1 VFRDARGMTQDEL
14 ADQAGLSKGYLS
26 RVEHGE
32 RDPRYS
38 KIRDIAVA
46 LGVPIALLTGQVAP
60 IAAIRRGLLIW
71 QRAPEVA
78 EMAEL
83 LGVDNETYRR
93 IENEQLE
100 PTQEQLALIARRL
113 GVPAALLWSLRT
125 GGTS

>member
-1 VFRDARGMTQDEL
+1 MTQDEL

-46 LGVPIALLTGQVAP
+46 LGVPIAALTGQLPP
-60 IAAIRRGLLIW
+60 IGAIRRGLLAW
-71 QRAPEVA
+71 QGGPGTA

-83 LGVDNETYRR
+83 LGVDFETYLM
-93 IENEQLE
+93 IENEQQE

-125 GGTS
+125 GSTS